1 MLAELSIL
9 PVRGSTHLSDDL
21 AEVLKLI
28 DASGLRYQ
36 LTPSGTCIE
45 GDWEEVMTLV
55 QKCHERALALAP
67 HVFTTIRIEDEKGER
82 NKLERNVEAV
92 EQKVGH
98 QLSSSTRGLGGEVD
112 VEIIGVPGA
121 DLVTIGAP
129 GAKVKI

>member
-9 PVRGSTHLSDDL
+9 TMRGSTHLSDDL

-45 GDWEEVMTLV
+45 GDWDEVMTIV
-55 QKCHERALALAP
+55 HKCHTRALTLAP
-67 HVFTTIRIEDEKGER
+67 HVFTTIRIEDEKGEK

-98 QLSSSTRGLGGEVD
+98 RLMASTRGLGERGGE
-112 VEIIGVPGA
+112 A
-121 DLVTIGAP
+121 IGAP
-129 GAKVKI
+129 GAKVTI